1 MTATK
6 PSIFKR
12 GLSALLA
19 VTTMLSSGVA
29 SAFAVDS
36 TETATANATLAD
48 GEYYVNVTEYN
59 SMELNNLT
67 SQDKWIDVGN
77 LKVENGKYYVT
88 LTYKLTDTFA
98 EKKYDYLLSE
108 KMKRSSY
115 NDYIGQS
122 CGYALGLLPEG
133 YDVDSSPFS
142 KSLKR
147 KIKSKYDSVYDKL
160 TYENVDN
167 KYFKYTFELEPDETG
182 VYINMLYT
190 YYDADRDKLL
200 GFSNEYYLEIDTAN
214 AFTVSDDIFTNCD
227 KDMSFNYQE
236 LLTKGYVSH
245 GIIQTSAHVT
255 AKNGKLYAKFYYDYD
270 KIKNRC
276 DEMYIGTQLKTR
288 DGEDIVL
295 DDDKSFT
302 IEYGSMEELLNGVP
316 VIAQVNGYRGQ
327 VIDGEYHKI
336 PYTSDIELNFRLDLA
351 VEPVV
356 LTDAVTEAK
365 VYTTTKYVSKNAVLV
380 STDVAKDSDAY
391 KTMLEH
397 CENIYNSMSYK
408 NYIVIDNGK
417 IVENLGPNLIM
428 TFPVDKDMNKLGLS
442 VFFAHY
448 YEEYSFWGWQIYGN
462 DSDSSFNGYL
472 INNDTYMLV
481 TNDVTIADYIGFFDK
496 KSASATGENL
506 EDGTYTV
513 PITVFNMADPSAT
526 SMAAGCVGK
535 TAKLV
540 VKDGKK
546 RLELNL
552 VPVDNDDLTGYL
564 IQMWYYDKQNELHE
578 LKYTAYYKNEDG
590 SYFTDDL
597 NKGTNN
603 FYPKT
608 AYIELP
614 TDEGQFI
621 TKFRVS
627 AMDAIM
633 GGSGDA
639 TRDGIFTVYYDQA
652 EKISDETPDADPEE
666 IPGFEPA
673 DTTKLKALIE
683 KAEALKEDDYTMSTY
698 TTMRNAI
705 AGAKVILSNIRST
718 QEEVDNATTE
728 LENAIN
734 ALVEKTPDIND
745 KNNLP
750 DGKYTLYAQMIKTDR
765 ESFSMSNNAINH
777 NVWLEVKD
785 GEYYL
790 TMQFKGM
797 SIYNKFG
804 YLLDLAYFDK
814 GYTYNEYGIPKG
826 TLVPATVLTTQKD
839 SDGNDVIDQ
848 YNDANTLYPE
858 LLKIKLVDKA
868 SEKYVPLQVFVPVM
882 ESIAE
887 ETGTQPV
894 LMQLDWSTLKVDESG
909 DIEPEK
915 PVEQSPAID
924 YTDAATG
931 VTVHADKGVLLEG
944 ASITV
949 TAVTSGNA
957 YDSAVAVLGDD
968 AKNAKLYEVKFF
980 DKDGNEVKPN
990 GTVSITFP
998 SDDENTTVYRISDD
1012 SKVLVKGTFADNAYT
1027 VITKTGGIYAE
1038 VLTTAVDPEEPVVPG
1053 DSDKPVTPG
1062 DSDKPVTPGDSDK
1075 PVNPG
1080 TGVAIGFAS
1089 VVPMLCAGA
1098 AMIAAKKRRN
1108 KKGE

>member
-29 SAFAVDS
+29 SAFAVD
-36 TETATANATLAD
+36 TTKTATANATLAD
-48 GEYYVNVTEYN
+48 GEYYLNVTEYN
-59 SMELNNLT
+59 SMELNYL
-67 SQDKWIDVGN
+67 SSGDKWVDVGN

-88 LTYKLTDTFA
+88 LTYKLSDNFA

-108 KMKRSSY
+108 KMKHSSY
-115 NDYIGQS
+115 NDYIGRS

-133 YDVDSSPFS
+133 YDIDSSPFS

-147 KIKSKYDSVYDKL
+147 KIKSDYDSVYDKL

-214 AFTVSDDIFTNCD
+214 VFTVSDDIFTNCD
-227 KDMSFNYQE
+227 KDMAFNYQE
-236 LLTKGYVSH
+236 LLTKSYYASQ
-245 GIIQTSAHVT
+245 GIIQTSTHVT

-295 DDDKSFT
+295 DSDKSFT
-302 IEYGSMEELLNGVP
+302 IEYSSMDELLNGVP
-316 VIAQVNGYRGQ
+316 VIAQINGYRGQ

-356 LTDAVTEAK
+356 LTDAVTGVK

-397 CENIYNSMSYK
+397 CKNIYNSMSYK

-417 IVENLGPNLIM
+417 IVENLGTNLIM
-428 TFPVDKDMNKLGLS
+428 TFPVAEDMNKLGLS

-481 TNDVTIADYIGFFDK
+481 TNDITIADYIGFFDK

-506 EDGTYTV
+506 ADGTYTV

-526 SMAAGCVGK
+526 SMAAGCLGK

-546 RLELNL
+546 RIELGF
-552 VPVDNDDLTGYL
+552 VPVEDKDMNGYL
-564 IQMWYYDKQNELHE
+564 IQMWYYDQNDEMHE
-578 LKYTAYYKNEDG
+578 LKYTSYYKNEDG

-597 NKGTNN
+597 NAGTNN
-603 FYPKT
+603 YYPKT

-614 TDEGQFI
+614 TNDGQFI

-633 GGSGDA
+633 GNSGDA
-639 TRDGIFTVYYDQA
+639 TRNGIFTIYYDQA
-652 EKISDETPDADPEE
+652 EKISDETPDPDPEE

-673 DTTKLKALIE
+673 DMSKLKELIE
-683 KAEALKEDDYTMSTY
+683 KAEALSEDDYTLSTF
-698 TTMRNAI
+698 TTMKNAV
-705 AGAKVILSNIRST
+705 ASAKVILNNIRST
-718 QEEVDNATTE
+718 QEEVDAAAKAIEDAVNG
-728 LENAIN
+728 LEKKAPN
-734 ALVEKTPDIND
+734 IND

-826 TLVPATVLTTQKD
+826 NLVPATVLTTQKD

-909 DIEPEK
+909 EIDPEK
-915 PVEQSPAID
+915 PVEQSPEVNF
-924 YTDAATG
+924 TDTATG
-931 VTVHADKGVLLEG
+931 VKVHADKGVLPEG

-949 TAVTSGNA
+949 TAVTSGAA

-980 DKDGNEVKPN
+980 DKDGNAVKPN

-998 SDDENTTVYRISDD
+998 SDDENTIVYRISDD
-1012 SKVLVKGTFADNAYT
+1012 SKVLVKGTFADHAYT

-1038 VLTTAVDPEEPVVPG
+1038 VLTTAVDPEDPAKPG
-1053 DSDKPVTPG
+1053 DSDKPATPG
-1062 DSDKPVTPGDSDK
+1062 DSDSPL
-1075 PVNPG
+1075 NPG
-1080 TGVAIGFAS
+1080 TGVTVGFAA
-1089 VVPMLCAGA
+1089 VVPALCAGA

>member
-29 SAFAVDS
+29 SAFAVD
-36 TETATANATLAD
+36 TTKTATANATLAD
-48 GEYYVNVTEYN
+48 GEYYLNVTEYN
-59 SMELNNLT
+59 SMELNYL
-67 SQDKWIDVGN
+67 SSGDKWVDVGN

-88 LTYKLTDTFA
+88 LTYKLSDNFA

-108 KMKRSSY
+108 KMKHSSY
-115 NDYIGQS
+115 NDYIGRS

-133 YDVDSSPFS
+133 YDIDSSPFS

-147 KIKSKYDSVYDKL
+147 KIKSDYDSVYDKL

-214 AFTVSDDIFTNCD
+214 VFTVSDDIFTNCD
-227 KDMSFNYQE
+227 KDMAFNYQE
-236 LLTKGYVSH
+236 LLTKSYYASQ
-245 GIIQTSAHVT
+245 GIIQTSTHVT

-295 DDDKSFT
+295 DSDKSFT
-302 IEYGSMEELLNGVP
+302 IEYSSMDELLNGVP
-316 VIAQVNGYRGQ
+316 VIAQINGYRGQ

-356 LTDAVTEAK
+356 LTDAVTGVK

-397 CENIYNSMSYK
+397 CKNIYNSMSYK

-417 IVENLGPNLIM
+417 IVENLGTNLIM
-428 TFPVDKDMNKLGLS
+428 TFPVAEDMNKLGLS

-481 TNDVTIADYIGFFDK
+481 TNDITIADYIGFFDK

-506 EDGTYTV
+506 ADGTYTV

-546 RLELNL
+546 RLELNF
-552 VPVDNDDLTGYL
+552 VPVDNDDLIGYL
-564 IQMWYYDKQNELHE
+564 IQMWYYDAQNELHE
-578 LKYTAYYKNEDG
+578 LKYTTYYKNEDG

-603 FYPKT
+603 FYPKN

-734 ALVEKTPDIND
+734 ALVKKTPDIND

-814 GYTYNEYGIPKG
+814 GYTYNEYGIPEG
-826 TLVPATVLTTQKD
+826 NLVPATVLTTQKD
-839 SDGNDVIDQ
+839 SDGKDVIDQ

-909 DIEPEK
+909 EIDPEK
-915 PVEQSPAID
+915 PVEQSPEVNF
-924 YTDAATG
+924 TDTATG
-931 VTVHADKGVLLEG
+931 VKVHADKGVLPEG

-949 TAVTSGNA
+949 TAVTSGAA

-980 DKDGNEVKPN
+980 DKDGNAVKPN

-998 SDDENTTVYRISDD
+998 SDDENTIVYRISDD
-1012 SKVLVKGTFADNAYT
+1012 SKVLVKGTFADHAYT

-1038 VLTTAVDPEEPVVPG
+1038 VLTTAVDPEDPAKPG
-1053 DSDKPVTPG
+1053 DSDKPATPG
-1062 DSDKPVTPGDSDK
+1062 DSDSPL
-1075 PVNPG
+1075 NPG
-1080 TGVAIGFAS
+1080 TGVTVGFAA
-1089 VVPMLCAGA
+1089 VVPALCAGA

>member
-19 VTTMLSSGVA
+19 VTTMLLSGVA
-29 SAFAVDS
+29 SAFAVD
-36 TETATANATLAD
+36 TTKTATANATLAD

-59 SMELNNLT
+59 SMELNYL
-67 SQDKWIDVGN
+67 SSVDKWVDVGN

-88 LTYKLTDTFA
+88 LTYKLNDNFA

-108 KMKRSSY
+108 KMKHSSY
-115 NDYIGQS
+115 NDYIGRS

-133 YDVDSSPFS
+133 YDIDSSPFS

-147 KIKSKYDSVYDKL
+147 KIKSDYDSVYDKL

-214 AFTVSDDIFTNCD
+214 VFTVSDDIFTNCD
-227 KDMSFNYQE
+227 KDMAFNYQE
-236 LLTKGYVSH
+236 LLTKSYYASQ
-245 GIIQTSAHVT
+245 GIIQTSTHVT

-295 DDDKSFT
+295 DSDKSFT
-302 IEYGSMEELLNGVP
+302 IEYSSMDELLNGVP
-316 VIAQVNGYRGQ
+316 VIAQINGYRGQ

-356 LTDAVTEAK
+356 LTDAVTGVK

-397 CENIYNSMSYK
+397 CKNIYNSMSYK
-408 NYIVIDNGK
+408 NYIVIDNGT
-417 IVENLGPNLIM
+417 IVENLGTNLIM
-428 TFPVDKDMNKLGLS
+428 TFPVAEDMNKLGLS

-481 TNDVTIADYIGFFDK
+481 TNDITIADYIGFFDK

-506 EDGTYTV
+506 ADGTYTV

-552 VPVDNDDLTGYL
+552 VPVDNDDLIGYL
-564 IQMWYYDKQNELHE
+564 IQMWYYDTQNELHE
-578 LKYTAYYKNEDG
+578 LKYTSYYKNEDG

-603 FYPKT
+603 FYPKN

-734 ALVEKTPDIND
+734 ALVKKTPDIND

-826 TLVPATVLTTQKD
+826 NLVPATVLTTQKD

-909 DIEPEK
+909 EIDPEK
-915 PVEQSPAID
+915 PVEQSPEVNF
-924 YTDAATG
+924 TDTATG
-931 VTVHADKGVLLEG
+931 VKVHADKGVLPEG

-949 TAVTSGNA
+949 TAVTSGAA

-980 DKDGNEVKPN
+980 DKDGNTVKPN

-998 SDDENTTVYRISDD
+998 SDDENTIVYRISDD
-1012 SKVLVKGTFADNAYT
+1012 SKVLVKGTFADHAYT

-1038 VLTTAVDPEEPVVPG
+1038 VLTTAVDPEDPA
-1053 DSDKPVTPG
+1053 TPG
-1062 DSDKPVTPGDSDK
+1062 DSDSPL
-1075 PVNPG
+1075 NPG
-1080 TGVAIGFAS
+1080 TGVTVGFAA
-1089 VVPMLCAGA
+1089 VVPALCAGA